1 MLVPLNVDLVVF
13 ELLPLSF
20 EFVKFLLVFLPDDP
34 LFLFQSRFELRGF
47 FDCFAANKHLRSEHL
62 YSRL

>member
-20 EFVKFLLVFLPDDP
+20 ELVEFLLVFLPDDP
-34 LFLFQSRFELRGF
+34 LFLF
-47 FDCFAANKHLRSEHL
+47 
-62 YSRL
+62 